1 MQLIIKFAK
10 SYPRQSLMT
19 LIALISAGVVEGLG
33 LTALLPLL
41 QKAIDIP
48 APTATDPAS
57 NSDIGN
63 LISSALAFFGIP
75 ATIGSLLTIIMVGVF
90 LRSLLILLADRKVG
104 YTVAHVAT
112 DLRLALLRALLSTRW
127 GYFLDQ
133 QVGSMANA
141 AGTEVMRASTAYLHA
156 SIAIAMMIQ
165 ALAYF
170 TVALLVSWKI
180 TLIFMSLASL
190 ILYLLFNMVSK
201 AKRAGKK
208 QTRLLQSLLAR
219 LSDSLQSLKA
229 FKAMG
234 RENLADELLSSDT
247 LKLNKA
253 LRKQVFSKA
262 TLRGIQEPM
271 TTLLVI
277 TGLYIMLVPLHMD
290 LPEVMLLIFLMAR
303 MLTQAGKVQRKYQ
316 DMVICESAYWSL
328 QEKISNA
335 LQQKEPP
342 GGEIAAKME
351 RGITFDRVDFSYGEQ
366 TILSNVSLEIPCQTF
381 TSIVGS
387 SGSGKTTLVDL
398 ITGLFQPVKGKVL
411 IDGIPLPEIDL
422 RSWRRMIGYVPQE
435 TILLHDS
442 VLTNVTL
449 GEISM
454 TLEDAEYALRAAGAW
469 DFVNKMPEGIQTTVG
484 ERGSKLSGGQ
494 RQRIAIAR
502 ALIHRPQLLILDEA
516 TSALDPR
523 TEAAICQTL
532 KELRGQLTILAISH
546 QSALVN
552 VADRVFQISDGNI
565 TLISDQ
571 ADKVEPAGPSCSTNN
586 GYPANN
592 VSAGSV

>member
-1 MQLIIKFAK
+1 
-10 SYPRQSLMT
+10 MT

-41 QKAIDIP
+41 QKAIDLP
-48 APTATDPAS
+48 VSTTAASTATDPAS

-63 LISSALAFFGIP
+63 LISSIFAFFSIP
-75 ATIGSLLTIIMVGVF
+75 TTIGSLLTVIIVGVF

-156 SIAIAMMIQ
+156 SIAIAMSIQ
-165 ALAYF
+165 AFAYF
-170 TVALLVSWKI
+170 TVAMLVSWKI
-180 TLIFMSLASL
+180 TLIFMSSASL
-190 ILYLLFNMVSK
+190 ILYLLFNMVRK

-219 LSDSLQSLKA
+219 LADSLQSLKA

-277 TGLYIMLVPLHMD
+277 IGLYMMLVPLHMD

-316 DMVICESAYWSL
+316 DMVVCESAYWSL
-328 QEKISNA
+328 QEKINNA
-335 LQQKEPP
+335 VQQQEPS
-342 GGEIAAKME
+342 GGEIKATLE
-351 RGITFDRVDFSYGEQ
+351 RGITIDRVDFGYGEQ
-366 TILSNVSLEIPCQTF
+366 MILSNVSLEIPCRTF
-381 TSIVGS
+381 TSIVGP

-398 ITGLFQPVKGKVL
+398 ITGLFQPVKGNVL

-422 RSWRRMIGYVPQE
+422 RSWRHMIGYVPQE

-442 VLTNVTL
+442 VFTNVTL
-449 GEISM
+449 GEPSM

-484 ERGSKLSGGQ
+484 ERGAKLSGGQ

-516 TSALDPR
+516 TSALDPE

-546 QSALVN
+546 KSALVN
-552 VADRVFQISDGNI
+552 VADRVFQISDGSI
-565 TLISDQ
+565 TLVNNQ
-571 ADKVEPAGPSCSTNN
+571 ADRVEPAVPKIQPMTSI
-586 GYPANN
+586 
-592 VSAGSV
+592 

>member
-1 MQLIIKFAK
+1 MHLIIKFARA
-10 SYPRQSLMT
+10 YPRQSLMT

-41 QKAIDIP
+41 QKAINIP
-48 APTATDPAS
+48 ASTATDPAS

-63 LISSALAFFGIP
+63 LISSALGFFGIP

-156 SIAIAMMIQ
+156 SIAIAMTIQ

-234 RENLADELLSSDT
+234 IKS
-247 LKLNKA
+247 
-253 LRKQVFSKA
+253 
-262 TLRGIQEPM
+262 
-271 TTLLVI
+271 
-277 TGLYIMLVPLHMD
+277 LH
-290 LPEVMLLIFLMAR
+290 
-303 MLTQAGKVQRKYQ
+303 
-316 DMVICESAYWSL
+316 
-328 QEKISNA
+328 
-335 LQQKEPP
+335 
-342 GGEIAAKME
+342 
-351 RGITFDRVDFSYGEQ
+351 
-366 TILSNVSLEIPCQTF
+366 
-381 TSIVGS
+381 
-387 SGSGKTTLVDL
+387 
-398 ITGLFQPVKGKVL
+398 KG
-411 IDGIPLPEIDL
+411 
-422 RSWRRMIGYVPQE
+422 
-435 TILLHDS
+435 
-442 VLTNVTL
+442 N
-449 GEISM
+449 
-454 TLEDAEYALRAAGAW
+454 
-469 DFVNKMPEGIQTTVG
+469 
-484 ERGSKLSGGQ
+484 
-494 RQRIAIAR
+494 
-502 ALIHRPQLLILDEA
+502 
-516 TSALDPR
+516 
-523 TEAAICQTL
+523 
-532 KELRGQLTILAISH
+532 
-546 QSALVN
+546 
-552 VADRVFQISDGNI
+552 
-565 TLISDQ
+565 
-571 ADKVEPAGPSCSTNN
+571 
-586 GYPANN
+586 
-592 VSAGSV
+592 